1 MRLLILM
8 ALCVAAG
15 CSGSAQPDPDGAGSG
30 PGPSDGQSPSTGGPG
45 TSPDGPGPSQE
56 LGAGRSGPRRL
67 TQREYANTI
76 RALLGDVLTEADV
89 QELPADAT
97 TPFDND
103 FSTQEQ
109 WQQVVL
115 AAERLA
121 ERASERALADPQRR
135 SQLVGCTPQGAADAE
150 CLRAF
155 IQRFGRQALRRPLS
169 ASELDTLDDALQAAS
184 EANDFHAA
192 VDVVIR
198 ALLQDT
204 EFLYRVERG
213 TPDPEHPGV
222 LRLTDFEVASRLAYF
237 LWQAPPDEALLDQ
250 AAAGKL
256 RTPEQVRAAAQ
267 RMLSDPRAAEAIQ
280 RFHALWLSYEVLP
293 QSAELASRL
302 RTETRALVQR
312 VLLDE
317 QRPWLDL
324 FRSNETYVDALLA
337 EHYGLASP
345 PAGTSKWVPYGTSG
359 RRGILSHGAVLSNG
373 AHYGDTSP
381 TLRGKFV
388 QSRLFCTDIP
398 KPDPATLPPGVVLDK
413 PPTSS
418 TTNCKVERYA
428 AHSEVGLCA
437 GCHQLMDPI
446 GFGLE
451 NYDGSGRFRTMEPKS
466 AGSNSDLPACQTPI
480 AGNGEIPG
488 VGTFHG
494 PSELT
499 ELLLGGERL
508 DACAAT
514 QLYRFAMGRREAGQ
528 DRPYL
533 DRVIAAFRGSGHRF
547 DELILALV
555 SDPAFSRRLAQ

>member
-1 MRLLILM
+1 MRFLTLM
-8 ALCVAAG
+8 VLCVAAS
-15 CSGSAQPDPDGAGSG
+15 CSGPAQPAPEEQLPGQG
-30 PGPSDGQSPSTGGPG
+30 PADGQNPSPGGQE
-45 TSPDGPGPSQE
+45 PSSE
-56 LGAGRSGPRRL
+56 LGVGRSGPRRL

-76 RALLGDVLTEADV
+76 RALLGEVLTEADV
-89 QELPADAT
+89 QKLPADAT

-121 ERASERALADPQRR
+121 ESASARALADVQRR
-135 SQLVGCTPQGAADAE
+135 SQLVGCTPRSVDDAE
-150 CLRAF
+150 CLRSF

-169 ASELDTLDDALQAAS
+169 ASEVDTLDDALQAAR

-198 ALLQDT
+198 TLLQDT
-204 EFLYRVERG
+204 EFLYRIEKGV
-213 TPDPEHPGV
+213 PDVEHPGV
-222 LRLTDFEVASRLAYF
+222 LRLTNFEVASRLAYF
-237 LWQAPPDEALLDQ
+237 LWQAPPDEALLEQ
-250 AAAGKL
+250 AAAGQL
-256 RTPEQVRAAAQ
+256 QTPEQVRTAAQ
-267 RMLSDPRAAEAIQ
+267 RMLLDPRAEEAIQ
-280 RFHALWLSYEVLP
+280 RFHSLWLSYEELP
-293 QSAELASRL
+293 QSPELASRL
-302 RTETRALVQR
+302 RTETRTLVKR

-317 QRPWLDL
+317 KRPWLDL
-324 FRSNETYVDALLA
+324 FRSNETYVDASLA
-337 EHYGLASP
+337 QHYGLAAP
-345 PAGTSKWVPYGTSG
+345 PAGTSQWVSYGTTG
-359 RRGILSHGAVLSNG
+359 RKGLLSHGAVLSNG

-381 TLRGKFV
+381 TLRGKFI

-398 KPDPATLPPGVVLDK
+398 KPDPATLPPGVILDK

-428 AHSEVGLCA
+428 AHREMGLCA

-466 AGSNSDLPACQTPI
+466 AGSNQDLPACQTPI

-499 ELLLGGERL
+499 ELLLQGERL

-514 QLYRFAMGRREAGQ
+514 QLYRFAMGRREEGQ
-528 DRPYL
+528 DRAYVE
-533 DRVIAAFRGSGHRF
+533 RVIAKFRESGHRF